1 MPPHTPETRLTL
13 ADDESQPTPAPK
25 QHRLEPQ
32 RPDLGDAPQP
42 ADAAVPPSPSATQHP
57 LPVSSAQP

>member
-13 ADDESQPTPAPK
+13 ANDIEAPTPAPK
-25 QHRLEPQ
+25 AWRPEPQ
-32 RPDLGDAPQP
+32 RPDHGDPEQP
-42 ADAAVPPSPSATQHP
+42 ADAAVPPSPSTTQHP